1 MYCIY
6 KHTFPNNKI
15 YIGIT
20 AQNPARRWAKGHG
33 YKKQPCIYHAINKY
47 GWESIQHEILFTG
60 LNKEE
65 AEKKEIELIAK
76 YKSNQ
81 KKYGYNVAN
90 GGNATGTVSKETRI
104 KISMTLKGRPKEKPP
119 FKGKQHSIET
129 KTKLS
134 KLRKGEHNPM
144 YGKHITEET
153 RAKMSKAHKKCSLC
167 KTVICIETGEVFIS
181 ASEAARKIKTSQG
194 NISAVARGE
203 KKHIKGYHFIYQT
216 KEVTH

>member
-20 AQNPARRWAKGHG
+20 AQNPARRW
-33 YKKQPCIYHAINKY
+33 
-47 GWESIQHEILFTG
+47 
-60 LNKEE
+60 
-65 AEKKEIELIAK
+65 
-76 YKSNQ
+76 
-81 KKYGYNVAN
+81 AN